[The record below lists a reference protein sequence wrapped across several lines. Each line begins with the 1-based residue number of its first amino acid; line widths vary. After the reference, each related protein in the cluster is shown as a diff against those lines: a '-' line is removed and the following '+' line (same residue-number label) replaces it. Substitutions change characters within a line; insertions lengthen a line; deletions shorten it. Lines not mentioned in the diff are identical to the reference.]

1 MKISKLRLRRLIMI
15 LIPENIVPGIYYV
28 TFKTS
33 GYEYKIDTTDYAEV
47 DSVVG
52 LDFKPEDLHIMS
64 KTGSY

>member
-1 MKISKLRLRRLIMI
+1 MIMI
-15 LIPENIVPGIYYV
+15 LILRTDYDFDPENIVPGIYYV